1 MKRIERYIYIVLII
15 ILVGVISAGTT
26 YILMD
31 KKSNNSEI
39 KEKDKQEENKKEE
52 EKITLSEKE
61 LEQYLSYIP
70 NGNDYSLYNNNNPIQ
85 GAYDM
90 KIANINSINKNL
102 LLARV
107 ITLLSNDNK
116 YFANNKEISLN
127 KKIMSS
133 IMGVESIDEELTT
146 KDYYSLTFINSKL
159 KEMYNYELG
168 SLKNAMEVEDT
179 FNINGMCYY
188 YDNGNII
195 MCGGGDNFQTNINLI
210 EKYEA
215 NEKELIIYENAAL
228 LLELNEEK
236 ILRDY
241 YNKYEVKI
249 NNNDAINYI
258 KEHKD
263 KFTKY
268 KHIYKKNDTG
278 YYWYQ
283 TDVVE

>member
-1 MKRIERYIYIVLII
+1 MKKENILYIIITVLLVIIAIGGTYIVMNKNNNTQ
-15 ILVGVISAGTT
+15 SANES
-26 YILMD
+26 
-31 KKSNNSEI
+31 KKQDN
-39 KEKDKQEENKKEE
+39 NKKEE

-90 KIANINSINKNL
+90 KVANINIINKNL
-102 LLARV
+102 LLARA

-249 NNNDAINYI
+249 NNNNAINYI

-278 YYWYQ
+278 YYWYH
-283 TDVVE
+283 TEVVE